1 MRISPAFKVGIL
13 TIISIA
19 ILVLSVMWIK
29 GRALSSG
36 MRIDVVFQDVDGM
49 RPGSGVQIM
58 GLRVGQIEEIIPY
71 IRPTGSFV
79 KVRFVITE
87 PNIKIPE
94 GSEISIQ
101 QSGIIGEKLIEIT
114 PPQIRYVYL
123 PLKNNH
129 TNFNIEKNSPVELF
143 VSQEDETEK
152 IEIGVVKELE
162 AVERKTLEASLQ
174 ETYSTDYLLKVG
186 YIINKVGVRLP
197 AYLEPKIISEADGYK
212 LLLNTPYSKTYY
224 EQTDAKYTVIE
235 PVRLREFLNLQLEAA
250 KALNETNNKI
260 NAVLSDDVILD
271 VKDAL
276 RNVKD
281 ISYKTS
287 SLIEKATT
295 LVDNSRDDINSL
307 LKLANQLTEEMA
319 LLANNVNEIA
329 GDPEFKKSVI
339 SLTKSLN
346 ESSTQISSIL
356 NDTKTQ
362 ETLSYLNDTMKNVS
376 EISKSLNTMTQDE
389 QLKSEVYETVANLNK
404 SLSIL
409 SDVLGKID
417 NMTPQEKA
425 KIVGILDDAAD
436 TSKNLKTFSEKL
448 NKRFLLFRLMF

>member
-1 MRISPAFKVGIL
+1 MKISPAFKVGIL
-13 TIISIA
+13 TIISIS

-29 GRALSSG
+29 GRAISSG
-36 MRIDVVFQDVDGM
+36 TRIDVIFKDVDGM

-58 GLRVGQIEEIIPY
+58 GLRIGQIEEIIPY
-71 IRPTGSFV
+71 IKPTGSFV
-79 KVRFVITE
+79 KVRLVITE
-87 PNIKIPE
+87 PNIKIPD

-101 QSGIIGEKLIEIT
+101 QSGIIGEKLVEIT
-114 PPQIRYVYL
+114 PPQIKYIYL
-123 PLKNNH
+123 PLKDNN
-129 TNFNIEKNSPVELF
+129 TSFNIEENSPVELF
-143 VSQEDETEK
+143 VSQDNETEK
-152 IEIGVVKELE
+152 IEIGIVKELE

-186 YIINKVGVRLP
+186 YIITKVGVRLP
-197 AYLEPKIISEADGYK
+197 AYLEPKIVKEADGSR

-224 EQTDAKYTVIE
+224 EETDEKYTVVE

-295 LVDNSRDDINSL
+295 LVENSRDDINSL
-307 LKLANQLTEEMA
+307 LKLANQLTEEIA

-356 NDTKTQ
+356 KDSKTQ
-362 ETLSYLNDTMKNVS
+362 ETFNYINDTMKNVS
-376 EISKSLNTMTQDE
+376 EISKSLNSMTKDE
-389 QLKSEVYETVANLNK
+389 QLKSEVYETVSNLNK

-417 NMTPQEKA
+417 DMSPQEKP
-425 KIVGILDDAAD
+425 KITGILDDAAD
-436 TSKNLKTFSEKL
+436 TSKNLKNFSEKL